1 MNMDNDSH
9 EQLYNPYLVKLVELM
24 NGDLRA
30 SIMFLDSIAMIE
42 LEERIDMLA
51 SMTEDDSV
59 QLAVDGE
66 WERLRQ
72 NLHGLLEA
80 GQSLPYVM
88 NGFYRNI
95 YSHFESDEALDS
107 IWGIMSVYGDIMTHK
122 YTWPGNDYSYID
134 YMVARMRKEV
144 KQ

>member
-1 MNMDNDSH
+1 ML
-9 EQLYNPYLVKLVELM
+9 E
-24 NGDLRA
+24 
-30 SIMFLDSIAMIE
+30 AMT
-42 LEERIDMLA
+42 D
-51 SMTEDDSV
+51 DDSV

-122 YTWPGNDYSYID
+122 YTWPGDNYSYLD